1 MTHVKRVTP
10 IVKLNLRLQ
19 CESIVYAIAA
29 AAPNNTGKKV
39 TLKNCAPFIVHK
51 NIMLKTF
58 LQ

>member
-39 TLKNCAPFIVHK
+39 TLNCAPFIVHK

-58 LQ
+58 L